1 MLRVAAFLLLTK
13 PSSSPPMLAYLKHF
27 LHGFGIGVAN
37 VIPGVSGGTM
47 ALIFGI
53 YERVI
58 GVANDGVQSGVSLV
72 RGDWPAFVDGVKAL
86 QWPFLAPLVI
96 GILAAPFL
104 GAELLSNLLETH
116 PALMRSLFFGLI
128 VGSLP
133 IPWVRIGKRTPLTL
147 VLVLVAGGL
156 AWLLSSLPTRATP
169 DPEAWMIFGAASLA
183 ISAMVLPGV
192 SGAYLLLV
200 FGMYEATLSALG
212 SLDLGFIALFGA
224 GAAVGLAG
232 FTVLLNWLLKNRH
245 DATMAVLVGLMIGS
259 LRALWPWLDAS
270 MDPRLP
276 VPGDAIGA
284 AIALAVLGL
293 AVTGGLSWWEL
304 RRKAQ

>member
-1 MLRVAAFLLLTK
+1 
-13 PSSSPPMLAYLKHF
+13 MLAYLKHF

-58 GVANDGVQSGVSLV
+58 GVASDGVQAGVALL
-72 RGDWPAFVDGVKAL
+72 RGDWSAFVGGIKDL
-86 QWPFLAPLVI
+86 QWPFLAPLVV

-104 GAELLSNLLETH
+104 GAALLSNLLESH
-116 PALMRSLFFGLI
+116 PSLMRSLFFGLI

-133 IPWVRIGKRTPLTL
+133 IPWARIGKRSSLTL
-147 VLVLVAGGL
+147 VLVLVAAAL
-156 AWLLSSLPTRATP
+156 AWWLGSLPTRATSDP
-169 DPEAWMIFGAASLA
+169 DSWMIFGAAALA

-200 FGMYEATLSALG
+200 FGMYEATLAALE
-212 SLDLGFIALFGA
+212 SLDLGFIVLFGA

-276 VPGDAIGA
+276 VAGDSVGTA
-284 AIALAVLGL
+284 AFLAVLGL

-304 RRKAQ
+304 RQKAQ

>member
-1 MLRVAAFLLLTK
+1 MLD
-13 PSSSPPMLAYLKHF
+13 YLKHF

-58 GVANDGVQSGVSLV
+58 GVASDGVQAGVDLV
-72 RGDWPAFVDGVKAL
+72 RGDWSAFVDGVKAL
-86 QWPFLAPLVI
+86 QWPFLAPLAV
-96 GILAAPFL
+96 GIMAAPFL
-104 GAELLSNLLETH
+104 GAALLSDLLETH
-116 PALMRSLFFGLI
+116 PSLMRSLFFGLI

-133 IPWVRIGKRTPLTL
+133 IPWARIGKRTSLTVIL
-147 VLVLVAGGL
+147 VVVATGL
-156 AWLLSSLPTRATP
+156 AWLLASLPTRATP
-169 DPEAWMIFGAASLA
+169 DPDSWMIFGGAALA

-200 FGMYEATLSALG
+200 LGMYEATLEALE

-270 MDPRLP
+270 VDPRLP
-276 VPGDAIGA
+276 AAGDNIGA
-284 AIALAVLGL
+284 AAALAVLGL
-293 AVTGGLSWWEL
+293 AVTGVLSWWEL
-304 RRKAQ
+304 RQKAR